1 MLFLL
6 SDLARAMTGE
16 ILHVDGGFHAMGTAL
31 ERGPR
36 ARGGARVKPTVFL
49 TGATGFL
56 GMEVLARLLE
66 EGDRDVLA
74 LIRASDDAAAE
85 RRLDDV
91 LAKLWDDPAPY
102 RDRVTA
108 VRGDVT
114 APGLGLGDRRDELAE
129 RTGAVLHCAASIS
142 FDLPLAEARAI
153 NVDGTARVLDF
164 AVDAQARDGLER
176 FLHVSTA
183 YVAGRYEGTFRERQ
197 LDAGQT
203 FRNTYEE
210 TKADA
215 EQIVTLARELGP
227 AIARPS
233 IVVGES
239 DSGWT
244 PAFNVLYWPLRAFSR
259 GMFKEVP
266 ALADG
271 HVDVVPI
278 DYVADALVHLL
289 GRREAGVFNLV
300 SGRNAP
306 QVDELVNLAS
316 DYFGK
321 PHPEARRAGRA
332 GARRRRP
339 GRRLRALLRHAR
351 RLRRHARPLR
361 ARPGGHRGADPAR
374 LLRQAHGV
382 RRGRA
387 LGQERRQPR
396 GGASPRGRARLRR
409 RGRSLERAILS
420 VYLAPVRGF
429 FPPGALESPTSELD
443 PWPVE
448 MSGSPSPS
456 HARTASAGTTRRI
469 SPSGTTRTAS
479 RCSKYCRWCRKHT
492 GHRETR

>member
-1 MLFLL
+1 M
-6 SDLARAMTGE
+6 
-16 ILHVDGGFHAMGTAL
+16 
-31 ERGPR
+31 
-36 ARGGARVKPTVFL
+36 KPTVFL

-66 EGDRDVLA
+66 EGDREVLA

-91 LAKLWDDPAPY
+91 LRKLWDDPSPY
-102 RDRVTA
+102 RGRVTA

-114 APGLGLGDRRDELAE
+114 APGLGLGSRRDEWAT
-129 RTGAVLHCAASIS
+129 RAQAVVHCAASIS

-164 AVDAQARDGLER
+164 AVEAQARDGGLER

-197 LDAGQT
+197 LDAGQA

-271 HVDVVPI
+271 HVDIVPI
-278 DYVADALVHLL
+278 DYVADSLMHLL

-306 QVDELVNLAS
+306 QVAEVVNLAS
-316 DYFGK
+316 DWFGK
-321 PHPEARRAGRA
+321 PHPKLVEPVGPEHLGDDRGDVFVPYFDMRVVFDDT
-332 GARRRRP
+332 
-339 GRRLRALLRHAR
+339 
-351 RLRRHARPLR
+351 R
-361 ARPGGHRGADPAR
+361 ARAVLGPAGIEAPILRDYFGR
-374 LLRQAHGV
+374 LMEYAE
-382 RRGRA
+382 A
-387 LGQERRQPR
+387 
-396 GGASPRGRARLRR
+396 ARWGKQGISR
-409 RGRSLERAILS
+409 EA
-420 VYLAPVRGF
+420 
-429 FPPGALESPTSELD
+429 
-443 PWPVE
+443 
-448 MSGSPSPS
+448 
-456 HARTASAGTTRRI
+456 ARKRLVVPA
-469 SPSGTTRTAS
+469 
-479 RCSKYCRWCRKHT
+479 
-492 GHRETR
+492 

>member
-1 MLFLL
+1 M
-6 SDLARAMTGE
+6 
-16 ILHVDGGFHAMGTAL
+16 
-31 ERGPR
+31 
-36 ARGGARVKPTVFL
+36 KPTVFL

-66 EGDRDVLA
+66 AGDRDVLA
-74 LIRASDDAAAE
+74 LVRASDDAAAE
-85 RRLDDV
+85 QRLDDV
-91 LAKLWDDPAPY
+91 MSKLWDDPARY
-102 RDRVTA
+102 RSRVTA

-114 APGLGLGDRRDELAE
+114 APGLGLGDRRDEWAS
-129 RTGAVLHCAASIS
+129 RTGAVMHCAASIS
-142 FDLPLAEARAI
+142 FDQPLAEARAI
-153 NVDGTARVLDF
+153 NVDGTARILDF

-271 HVDVVPI
+271 HVDIVPI
-278 DYVADALVHLL
+278 DYVADSLVHLL

-306 QVDELVNLAS
+306 QVAEVVNLAS
-316 DYFGK
+316 DYFDK
-321 PHPEARRAGRA
+321 PHPKLVEPVGPEHLGDDQGDVFVPYFDMRVVFDDT
-332 GARRRRP
+332 
-339 GRRLRALLRHAR
+339 
-351 RLRRHARPLR
+351 R
-361 ARPGGHRGADPAR
+361 ARAVLGPAGIEAPI
-374 LLRQAHGV
+374 LRDYFGKLMEYATT
-382 RRGRA
+382 
-387 LGQERRQPR
+387 
-396 GGASPRGRARLRR
+396 ARW
-409 RGRSLERAILS
+409 GK
-420 VYLAPVRGF
+420 
-429 FPPGALESPTSELD
+429 
-443 PWPVE
+443 
-448 MSGSPSPS
+448 
-456 HARTASAGTTRRI
+456 
-469 SPSGTTRTAS
+469 SGTTREAA
-479 RCSKYCRWCRKHT
+479 RARVAAPA
-492 GHRETR
+492 

>member
-1 MLFLL
+1 M
-6 SDLARAMTGE
+6 
-16 ILHVDGGFHAMGTAL
+16 
-31 ERGPR
+31 
-36 ARGGARVKPTVFL
+36 KPTVFL

-66 EGDRDVLA
+66 DGDREILA

-85 RRLDDV
+85 QRLDDV
-91 LAKLWDDPAPY
+91 LAKLWEDPAPY
-102 RDRVTA
+102 RSRVTA

-114 APGLGLGDRRDELAE
+114 APGLGLGDRRDEWAA
-129 RTGAVLHCAASIS
+129 RTGAVMHCAASIS
-142 FDLPLAEARAI
+142 FDLPLPEARAI

-215 EQIVTLARELGP
+215 EQLVTLARELGP

-278 DYVADALVHLL
+278 DYVADSLVHLL

-306 QVDELVNLAS
+306 QVAELVNLAS

-321 PHPEARRAGRA
+321 PHPKLVEPIAPEHVGDDQGDVFVPYFDMRVVFDDT
-332 GARRRRP
+332 
-339 GRRLRALLRHAR
+339 
-351 RLRRHARPLR
+351 R
-361 ARPGGHRGADPAR
+361 ARSVLGPAGIEAPILRDYFGR
-374 LLRQAHGV
+374 LMEYATT
-382 RRGRA
+382 
-387 LGQERRQPR
+387 
-396 GGASPRGRARLRR
+396 ARW
-409 RGRSLERAILS
+409 GK
-420 VYLAPVRGF
+420 
-429 FPPGALESPTSELD
+429 
-443 PWPVE
+443 
-448 MSGSPSPS
+448 
-456 HARTASAGTTRRI
+456 
-469 SPSGTTRTAS
+469 SGTTREAA
-479 RCSKYCRWCRKHT
+479 RARVAAPA
-492 GHRETR
+492 

>member
-1 MLFLL
+1 
-6 SDLARAMTGE
+6 
-16 ILHVDGGFHAMGTAL
+16 
-31 ERGPR
+31 
-36 ARGGARVKPTVFL
+36 VKPTVFL

-66 EGDRDVLA
+66 EGDREVLA
-74 LIRASDDAAAE
+74 LVRASDDAAAE
-85 RRLDDV
+85 QRLDDV
-91 LAKLWDDPAPY
+91 LLKLWDDPAPY
-102 RDRVTA
+102 RKRVTA

-114 APGLGLGDRRDELAE
+114 APGLGVGDRRDELAE
-129 RTGAVLHCAASIS
+129 RAGAVLHCAASIT

-164 AVDAQARDGLER
+164 AVQAQARAGLER

-183 YVAGRYEGTFRERQ
+183 YVAGRHEGTFRERQ
-197 LDAGQT
+197 LDAGQS

-278 DYVADALVHLL
+278 DYVADSLVHLL
-289 GRREAGVFNLV
+289 GGREAGVFNLV
-300 SGRNAP
+300 AGRGAL

-316 DYFGK
+316 DYFNK
-321 PHPEARRAGRA
+321 PHPKLVE
-332 GARRRRP
+332 
-339 GRRLRALLRHAR
+339 
-351 RLRRHARPLR
+351 PLAPEHVGDDHGDVFVPYFDMRVVFDDTR
-361 ARPGGHRGADPAR
+361 ARAVLGPAGIAAPALRDYFGR
-374 LLRQAHGV
+374 LMEYAEAARWGKRSMSREQA
-382 RRGRA
+382 
-387 LGQERRQPR
+387 
-396 GGASPRGRARLRR
+396 
-409 RGRSLERAILS
+409 
-420 VYLAPVRGF
+420 
-429 FPPGALESPTSELD
+429 
-443 PWPVE
+443 
-448 MSGSPSPS
+448 
-456 HARTASAGTTRRI
+456 
-469 SPSGTTRTAS
+469 
-479 RCSKYCRWCRKHT
+479 RK
-492 GHRETR
+492 RVAVAA

>member
-1 MLFLL
+1 M
-6 SDLARAMTGE
+6 
-16 ILHVDGGFHAMGTAL
+16 
-31 ERGPR
+31 
-36 ARGGARVKPTVFL
+36 KPTVFL

-66 EGDRDVLA
+66 EGDREVLA
-74 LIRASDDAAAE
+74 LIRAADDAGAE

-91 LAKLWDDPAPY
+91 LRTLWEDPAPY
-102 RDRVTA
+102 RGRVTA

-114 APGLGLGDRRDELAE
+114 APGLGLGDRRGEWAA
-129 RTGAVLHCAASIS
+129 RTQAVMHCAASIS

-164 AVDAQARDGLER
+164 AVEAQARDGLER

-197 LDAGQT
+197 LDAGQS

-215 EQIVTLARELGP
+215 ESIVTLARELGP

-266 ALADG
+266 ALADA

-278 DYVADALVHLL
+278 DYVADGLVALL

-306 QVDELVNLAS
+306 RVEELVNLAS
-316 DYFGK
+316 DWFGK
-321 PHPEARRAGRA
+321 PHPKLVEPVAPEHIGDDQ
-332 GARRRRP
+332 GDVFVP
-339 GRRLRALLRHAR
+339 YFDMRLVFDDA
-351 RLRRHARPLR
+351 R
-361 ARPGGHRGADPAR
+361 ARSVLGPAGIEAPLLKDYFGRLMEYAEAAHWGKRGVSREAARKRLVVPA
-374 LLRQAHGV
+374 
-382 RRGRA
+382 
-387 LGQERRQPR
+387 
-396 GGASPRGRARLRR
+396 
-409 RGRSLERAILS
+409 
-420 VYLAPVRGF
+420 
-429 FPPGALESPTSELD
+429 
-443 PWPVE
+443 
-448 MSGSPSPS
+448 
-456 HARTASAGTTRRI
+456 
-469 SPSGTTRTAS
+469 
-479 RCSKYCRWCRKHT
+479 
-492 GHRETR
+492 

>member
-1 MLFLL
+1 M
-6 SDLARAMTGE
+6 
-16 ILHVDGGFHAMGTAL
+16 
-31 ERGPR
+31 
-36 ARGGARVKPTVFL
+36 KPTVFL

-66 EGDRDVLA
+66 DGDREVLA
-74 LIRASDDAAAE
+74 LIRAADDAAAE
-85 RRLDDV
+85 SRLDDV
-91 LAKLWDDPAPY
+91 LATLWDDPARY
-102 RDRVTA
+102 RSRVTA

-114 APGLGLGDRRDELAE
+114 AAGLGLGDRRDEWAE
-129 RTGAVLHCAASIS
+129 RTGAVLHCAASIT
-142 FDLPLAEARAI
+142 FDLPLQEAREI

-164 AVDAQARDGLER
+164 AVEAQGRAGLER

-197 LDAGQT
+197 LDVGQA

-278 DYVADALVHLL
+278 DYVADGLVHLL

-321 PHPEARRAGRA
+321 PHPKLVE
-332 GARRRRP
+332 
-339 GRRLRALLRHAR
+339 
-351 RLRRHARPLR
+351 PLAPEHVGDDQGDVFVPYFDMRVVFDDTR
-361 ARPGGHRGADPAR
+361 ARAVLGPAGIEAPV
-374 LLRQAHGV
+374 LRDYFGKLMEYAEAARWGKRAITREQA
-382 RRGRA
+382 
-387 LGQERRQPR
+387 
-396 GGASPRGRARLRR
+396 RARV
-409 RGRSLERAILS
+409 ATP
-420 VYLAPVRGF
+420 A
-429 FPPGALESPTSELD
+429 
-443 PWPVE
+443 
-448 MSGSPSPS
+448 
-456 HARTASAGTTRRI
+456 
-469 SPSGTTRTAS
+469 
-479 RCSKYCRWCRKHT
+479 
-492 GHRETR
+492 

>member
-1 MLFLL
+1 M
-6 SDLARAMTGE
+6 
-16 ILHVDGGFHAMGTAL
+16 
-31 ERGPR
+31 
-36 ARGGARVKPTVFL
+36 KPTVFL

-66 EGDRDVLA
+66 EGDREVLA
-74 LIRASDDAAAE
+74 LIRAPDDAAAE

-91 LAKLWDDPAPY
+91 VSTLWDDSARY
-102 RDRVTA
+102 RKRVTA

-114 APGLGLGDRRDELAE
+114 APGLGLGDRREEWAE
-129 RTGAVLHCAASIS
+129 RTGAVLHCAASIT
-142 FDLPLAEARAI
+142 FDLPLGEARAI

-164 AVDAQARDGLER
+164 AVQAQAREGLER

-183 YVAGRYEGTFRERQ
+183 YVSGRYEGTFRERQ
-197 LDAGQT
+197 LDAGQS

-278 DYVADALVHLL
+278 DYVADGLVHLL

-300 SGRNAP
+300 SGRNALR
-306 QVDELVNLAS
+306 VEELVNLAS
-316 DYFGK
+316 DWFDKPHPKLIEPLNPEHVGEDQGDVFVPYFDMRVVFDDARARAVLGPAGIEAPLLRDYFGK
-321 PHPEARRAGRA
+321 LMDYAEA
-332 GARRRRP
+332 ARWGKRP
-339 GRRLRALLRHAR
+339 MSRQQA
-351 RLRRHARPLR
+351 R
-361 ARPGGHRGADPAR
+361 ARVATPA
-374 LLRQAHGV
+374 
-382 RRGRA
+382 
-387 LGQERRQPR
+387 
-396 GGASPRGRARLRR
+396 
-409 RGRSLERAILS
+409 
-420 VYLAPVRGF
+420 
-429 FPPGALESPTSELD
+429 
-443 PWPVE
+443 
-448 MSGSPSPS
+448 
-456 HARTASAGTTRRI
+456 
-469 SPSGTTRTAS
+469 
-479 RCSKYCRWCRKHT
+479 
-492 GHRETR
+492 

>member
-1 MLFLL
+1 M
-6 SDLARAMTGE
+6 
-16 ILHVDGGFHAMGTAL
+16 
-31 ERGPR
+31 
-36 ARGGARVKPTVFL
+36 KPTVFL

-66 EGDRDVLA
+66 EGDREVLA
-74 LIRASDDAAAE
+74 LVRAPDDAAAE
-85 RRLDDV
+85 QRLDDV
-91 LAKLWDDPAPY
+91 LLKLWDDPSPY
-102 RDRVTA
+102 RSRVTA

-114 APGLGLGDRRDELAE
+114 APGLGLGSRRDEWAT

-142 FDLPLAEARAI
+142 FDLPLDEARAI

-164 AVDAQARDGLER
+164 AVDAQAREGLER

-183 YVAGRYEGTFRERQ
+183 YVAGRHEGTFRERQ

-215 EQIVTLARELGP
+215 ESIVTLARELGP

-278 DYVADALVHLL
+278 DYVADSLVHLL

-300 SGRNAP
+300 AGRNAL
-306 QVDELVNLAS
+306 QVGELVNLAS

-321 PHPEARRAGRA
+321 PHPKLIEPIAPEHVGDDHGDVFVPYFDMRVVFDDARARAVLGPAGIEAPILRDYFGRLMEYAEAARWGKKSISREAARRSA
-332 GARRRRP
+332 
-339 GRRLRALLRHAR
+339 
-351 RLRRHARPLR
+351 
-361 ARPGGHRGADPAR
+361 
-374 LLRQAHGV
+374 V
-382 RRGRA
+382 
-387 LGQERRQPR
+387 
-396 GGASPRGRARLRR
+396 
-409 RGRSLERAILS
+409 
-420 VYLAPVRGF
+420 LA
-429 FPPGALESPTSELD
+429 
-443 PWPVE
+443 
-448 MSGSPSPS
+448 
-456 HARTASAGTTRRI
+456 
-469 SPSGTTRTAS
+469 
-479 RCSKYCRWCRKHT
+479 
-492 GHRETR
+492 

>member
-1 MLFLL
+1 
-6 SDLARAMTGE
+6 
-16 ILHVDGGFHAMGTAL
+16 
-31 ERGPR
+31 
-36 ARGGARVKPTVFL
+36 VKPTVFL

-56 GMEVLARLLE
+56 GMEVLVRLLE
-66 EGDRDVLA
+66 EGDRDVLT

-91 LAKLWDDPAPY
+91 LATLWDDPAPY
-102 RDRVTA
+102 RKRVTA

-114 APGLGLGDRRDELAE
+114 AAGLGLGERRDELAE
-129 RTGAVLHCAASIS
+129 RTGAVLHCAASIT

-164 AVDAQARDGLER
+164 AVDAQAREGLER

-183 YVAGRYEGTFRERQ
+183 YVAGRHEGTFGERQ
-197 LDAGQT
+197 LDAGQS

-278 DYVADALVHLL
+278 DYVADGLVHLL
-289 GRREAGVFNLV
+289 GGREAGVFNLV
-300 SGRNAP
+300 AGRNAL
-306 QVDELVNLAS
+306 QVAELVNLAS

-321 PHPEARRAGRA
+321 PHPKLVEPIAPEHVGDDQGDVFVPYFDMRVVFDDS
-332 GARRRRP
+332 
-339 GRRLRALLRHAR
+339 
-351 RLRRHARPLR
+351 R
-361 ARPGGHRGADPAR
+361 ARAVLGPA
-374 LLRQAHGV
+374 GI
-382 RRGRA
+382 
-387 LGQERRQPR
+387 E
-396 GGASPRGRARLRR
+396 
-409 RGRSLERAILS
+409 
-420 VYLAPVRGF
+420 APVLRDYFGRLMEYAEAARW
-429 FPPGALESPTSELD
+429 GKRS
-443 PWPVE
+443 
-448 MSGSPSPS
+448 MSREQ
-456 HARTASAGTTRRI
+456 ARKRVAVA
-469 SPSGTTRTAS
+469 A
-479 RCSKYCRWCRKHT
+479 
-492 GHRETR
+492 

>member
-1 MLFLL
+1 M
-6 SDLARAMTGE
+6 
-16 ILHVDGGFHAMGTAL
+16 
-31 ERGPR
+31 
-36 ARGGARVKPTVFL
+36 KPTVFL

-66 EGDRDVLA
+66 EGDREVLA

-85 RRLDDV
+85 QRLDDV
-91 LAKLWDDPAPY
+91 LKKLWDDPSGY
-102 RDRVTA
+102 RRRVTA

-114 APGLGLGDRRDELAE
+114 APGLGLGDRRDEYAT
-129 RTGAVLHCAASIS
+129 RTGAVLHCAASIT

-153 NVDGTARVLDF
+153 NVDGTSRVLDF
-164 AVDAQARDGLER
+164 AVDAQAREGLER

-183 YVAGRYEGTFRERQ
+183 YVSGRYEGTFRERQ
-197 LDAGQT
+197 LDVGQS

-271 HVDVVPI
+271 HVDIVPI
-278 DYVADALVHLL
+278 DFVADGLVHLL

-306 QVDELVNLAS
+306 SVSEVVNLAS
-316 DYFGK
+316 DWFDKPHPKLVEPIAPEHVGDDQGDVFVPYFDMRVLFDDARARAVLGPAGIEAPVLRDYFGK
-321 PHPEARRAGRA
+321 LMEYAEA
-332 GARRRRP
+332 ARW
-339 GRRLRALLRHAR
+339 GK
-351 RLRRHARPLR
+351 RPLTREQAR
-361 ARPGGHRGADPAR
+361 ARVAAPA
-374 LLRQAHGV
+374 
-382 RRGRA
+382 
-387 LGQERRQPR
+387 
-396 GGASPRGRARLRR
+396 
-409 RGRSLERAILS
+409 
-420 VYLAPVRGF
+420 
-429 FPPGALESPTSELD
+429 
-443 PWPVE
+443 
-448 MSGSPSPS
+448 
-456 HARTASAGTTRRI
+456 
-469 SPSGTTRTAS
+469 
-479 RCSKYCRWCRKHT
+479 
-492 GHRETR
+492 

>member
-1 MLFLL
+1 M
-6 SDLARAMTGE
+6 
-16 ILHVDGGFHAMGTAL
+16 
-31 ERGPR
+31 
-36 ARGGARVKPTVFL
+36 KPTVFL

-66 EGDRDVLA
+66 EGDREVLA
-74 LIRASDDAAAE
+74 LVRASDDAAASA
-85 RRLDDV
+85 RLDDV
-91 LAKLWDDPAPY
+91 LLKLWDDPAPY

-108 VRGDVT
+108 MRGDVT
-114 APGLGLGDRRDELAE
+114 APGLGLGSRRDEWAS

-142 FDLPLAEARAI
+142 FDLPLGEARAI

-164 AVDAQARDGLER
+164 AVDAQARDGLQR

-183 YVAGRYEGTFRERQ
+183 YVAGRHEGTFRERQ

-215 EQIVTLARELGP
+215 ESIVTLARELGP

-278 DYVADALVHLL
+278 DYVADSLVHLL

-300 SGRNAP
+300 SGRGAP
-306 QVDELVNLAS
+306 TVAELVNLAS

-321 PHPEARRAGRA
+321 PHPTLVEPLAPEHVGDDQGDVFVPYFDMRVVFDDTRARAVLGPAGIEAPILRDYFGRLMEYA
-332 GARRRRP
+332 ETARWGKQGISRE
-339 GRRLRALLRHAR
+339 AAR
-351 RLRRHARPLR
+351 RLAV
-361 ARPGGHRGADPAR
+361 PA
-374 LLRQAHGV
+374 
-382 RRGRA
+382 
-387 LGQERRQPR
+387 
-396 GGASPRGRARLRR
+396 
-409 RGRSLERAILS
+409 
-420 VYLAPVRGF
+420 
-429 FPPGALESPTSELD
+429 
-443 PWPVE
+443 
-448 MSGSPSPS
+448 
-456 HARTASAGTTRRI
+456 
-469 SPSGTTRTAS
+469 
-479 RCSKYCRWCRKHT
+479 
-492 GHRETR
+492 

>member
-1 MLFLL
+1 M
-6 SDLARAMTGE
+6 
-16 ILHVDGGFHAMGTAL
+16 
-31 ERGPR
+31 
-36 ARGGARVKPTVFL
+36 KPTVFL

-66 EGDRDVLA
+66 AGDREVLA

-85 RRLDDV
+85 QRLDGV
-91 LAKLWDDPAPY
+91 LSKLWDDPSPY
-102 RDRVTA
+102 RSRVTA

-114 APGLGLGDRRDELAE
+114 APGLGLGDRRDEWAA
-129 RTGAVLHCAASIS
+129 RTGAVMHCAASIS

-215 EQIVTLARELGP
+215 ESIVTLARELGP

-278 DYVADALVHLL
+278 DYVADSLVHLL

-306 QVDELVNLAS
+306 QVAELVNLAS

-321 PHPEARRAGRA
+321 PHPKLVE
-332 GARRRRP
+332 
-339 GRRLRALLRHAR
+339 
-351 RLRRHARPLR
+351 PLQPEHVGDDQGDVFVPYFDMRVVFDDTR
-361 ARPGGHRGADPAR
+361 ARSVLGPAGIEAPILRDYFGR
-374 LLRQAHGV
+374 LMEYAT
-382 RRGRA
+382 A
-387 LGQERRQPR
+387 
-396 GGASPRGRARLRR
+396 ARW
-409 RGRSLERAILS
+409 GK
-420 VYLAPVRGF
+420 
-429 FPPGALESPTSELD
+429 
-443 PWPVE
+443 
-448 MSGSPSPS
+448 
-456 HARTASAGTTRRI
+456 
-469 SPSGTTRTAS
+469 SGTTREAA
-479 RCSKYCRWCRKHT
+479 RARVAAPA
-492 GHRETR
+492 

>member
-1 MLFLL
+1 
-6 SDLARAMTGE
+6 
-16 ILHVDGGFHAMGTAL
+16 
-31 ERGPR
+31 
-36 ARGGARVKPTVFL
+36 VKPTVFL

-56 GMEVLARLLE
+56 GMEVLARLLD
-66 EGDRDVLA
+66 EGDRHVLA

-85 RRLDDV
+85 RRLDDL
-91 LAKLWDDPAPY
+91 LATLWDDPAPY
-102 RDRVTA
+102 RRRVTA

-114 APGLGLGDRRDELAE
+114 ASGLGLGDRRDELAE
-129 RTGAVLHCAASIS
+129 RTGAVLHCAASIT

-164 AVDAQARDGLER
+164 AVDAQAREGLER

-183 YVAGRYEGTFRERQ
+183 YVAGRHEGTFRERQ

-289 GRREAGVFNLV
+289 SGREAGVFNLV
-300 SGRNAP
+300 SGRHAP
-306 QVDELVNLAS
+306 RVEELVNLAS

-321 PHPEARRAGRA
+321 PHPKLIEPLAPEHVGDDQGDVFVPYFDMRLVFDDTRARAVLGPAGIEA
-332 GARRRRP
+332 P
-339 GRRLRALLRHAR
+339 LLRDYFGRLMEYAEAAR
-351 RLRRHARPLR
+351 WGKRSMSREQARKR
-361 ARPGGHRGADPAR
+361 VAVAA
-374 LLRQAHGV
+374 
-382 RRGRA
+382 
-387 LGQERRQPR
+387 
-396 GGASPRGRARLRR
+396 
-409 RGRSLERAILS
+409 
-420 VYLAPVRGF
+420 
-429 FPPGALESPTSELD
+429 
-443 PWPVE
+443 
-448 MSGSPSPS
+448 
-456 HARTASAGTTRRI
+456 
-469 SPSGTTRTAS
+469 
-479 RCSKYCRWCRKHT
+479 
-492 GHRETR
+492 